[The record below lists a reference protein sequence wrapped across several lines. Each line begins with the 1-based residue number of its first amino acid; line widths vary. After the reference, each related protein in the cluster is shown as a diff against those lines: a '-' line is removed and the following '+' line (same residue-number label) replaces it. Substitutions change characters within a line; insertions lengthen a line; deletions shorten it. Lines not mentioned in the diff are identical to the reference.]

1 MAALIGLAAKFGEAQ
16 RLQIVLGRRARLGL
30 IIVCRIAAARKSTAA
45 ARANAAT
52 RTAAAAAAAR
62 TAATARTAAAA
73 GRRIGSAADS
83 TCRRLV
89 VEGVPAGAAP

>member
-52 RTAAAAAAAR
+52 RTAAAAAAR